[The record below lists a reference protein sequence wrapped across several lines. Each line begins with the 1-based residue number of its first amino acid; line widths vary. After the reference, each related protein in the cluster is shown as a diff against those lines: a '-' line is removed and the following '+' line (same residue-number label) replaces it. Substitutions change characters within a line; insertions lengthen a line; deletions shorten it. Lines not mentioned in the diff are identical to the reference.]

1 MLSHVSHQV
10 ADCVNLGT
18 MGEMNGGHVDLAM
31 RVLDAHVAFTK
42 QQLREPAGFLEF
54 VTEEVDG
61 ALAEAAVLTLAEAV
75 TREQIK
81 AVAHKFAVQVPVEGA
96 IPELVGEIATRLYN
110 HRANDEIEVGDL
122 VDNRRFDELIDA
134 VADLDLTH
142 RLVRLV
148 LDSPVTVDA
157 CVEAVQRAVVTAVDD
172 GLHPDGGGL
181 TRSLR
186 SALSRLAEPA
196 MPAIENG
203 VGRLTRTGARFVLR
217 GNSSDADEV
226 LLDSA
231 RETWRKHTGD
241 AVGSFRELVSADDVE
256 DIVVLIFEFWRSF
269 RDTDYFHALLDE
281 GIDHV
286 FDKYGDTPLA
296 ELLAE
301 LGVGRADMIEEA
313 LRFGPPVLE
322 TLDERGYLDTVLR
335 RRLAPFY
342 ASQAFRTAVS
352 GTE

>member
-1 MLSHVSHQV
+1 
-10 ADCVNLGT
+10 
-18 MGEMNGGHVDLAM
+18 MGEMNEGRGGHVDLAM

-61 ALAEAAVLTLAEAV
+61 ALDEAAVLTLAEAV

-110 HRANDEIEVGDL
+110 HRANDEIEVGEL
-122 VDNRRFDELIDA
+122 VDNRRFDELVDA

-148 LDSPVTVDA
+148 LNSPVTVDA

-181 TRSLR
+181 ARTLR
-186 SALSRLAEPA
+186 GALSRLAESA
-196 MPAIENG
+196 MPVIESG

-241 AVGSFRELVSADDVE
+241 TVGSFRDLVSANDVE
-256 DIVVLIFEFWRSF
+256 DIVVLVFEFWRTF

-281 GIDHV
+281 GVDHV

-342 ASQAFRTAVS
+342 ASDAFRAAVS
-352 GTE
+352 GMG

>member
-1 MLSHVSHQV
+1 
-10 ADCVNLGT
+10 
-18 MGEMNGGHVDLAM
+18 MGEMNEGHGGHVDLAM
-31 RVLDAHVAFTK
+31 RVLEAHVAFAK

-54 VTEEVDG
+54 VTEEIDG
-61 ALAEAAVLTLAEAV
+61 ALDEAARLTLAEAV

-81 AVAHKFAVQVPVEGA
+81 AVALKFAVQVPVEGA

-110 HRANDEIEVGDL
+110 HRANDEIEVGEL
-122 VDNRRFDELIDA
+122 VDTRRFDELVDG

-148 LDSPVTVDA
+148 LNSPVTVDA

-172 GLHPDGGGL
+172 GLHADGGGL
-181 TRSLR
+181 ARSLR
-186 SALSRLAEPA
+186 GALSRLAEPA

-203 VGRLTRTGARFVLR
+203 VGKLTRTGARFVLR

-231 RETWRKHTGD
+231 RETWRKHTGH
-241 AVGSFRELVSADDVE
+241 AVGSFRDLVSADDVE
-256 DIVVLIFEFWRSF
+256 DIVVLVFEFWRTF
-269 RDTDYFHALLDE
+269 RETDYFHALLDE
-281 GIDHV
+281 GVDHV
-286 FDKYGDTPLA
+286 FDKYGDTPLV
-296 ELLAE
+296 ELLAD
-301 LGVGRADMIEEA
+301 LGVERADMMEEA
-313 LRFGPPVLE
+313 LRFGPPILE

-342 ASQAFRTAVS
+342 ASDAFRAAVS
-352 GTE
+352 GKQ

>member
-1 MLSHVSHQV
+1 
-10 ADCVNLGT
+10 
-18 MGEMNGGHVDLAM
+18 MGETNGGHVDLAM

-61 ALAEAAVLTLAEAV
+61 ALDEASELTLAEAV

-110 HRANDEIEVGDL
+110 HRANDEVEVGDL

-181 TRSLR
+181 AATLR
-186 SALSRLAEPA
+186 GALSRLAEPA
-196 MPAIENG
+196 MPAIESG
-203 VGRLTRTGARFVLR
+203 IGMLTRTGARFVLR

-226 LLDSA
+226 LFDSA
-231 RETWRKHTGD
+231 RETWRKHTGV
-241 AVGSFRELVSADDVE
+241 AVGSFRDLVSADDVE
-256 DIVVLIFEFWRSF
+256 DIVVLVFEFWRTF

-281 GIDHV
+281 GVDHV

-342 ASQAFRTAVS
+342 ASDAFRAAVS
-352 GTE
+352 GIE